1 MKEIYQLVQS
11 LENREKKTTESYLHC
26 FSKQDNSN
34 SSLTRLFLI
43 LSKRKRCPS
52 NEEMVEKLQLKDKQ
66 ALFYLNYR
74 LKHKI
79 FEAAVIDINIERLKS
94 IDELNYV
101 SIKLRKRLSQINFL
115 VRTKGTLAIVKTE
128 LDNLIKEA
136 LKYELY
142 PIVIEGYSLKKQ
154 LYIKKAAYA
163 NFLKI
168 NNLINTYSNAENAIK
183 HAIDFHICFVAE
195 SNLEET
201 FKDKEK
207 RKLLEDIIFESNKQ
221 LDNFYSPTLHYYIKL
236 FEFYYFTIKEEYTT
250 ARETC
255 LERLKL
261 LKKHVSINRKQRIG
275 NAYIHLYNT
284 DINMKEYT
292 RALNNIH
299 HSIKY
304 FPKYSYNAFVAHET
318 KFKVLFYLKRY
329 TAASHLLEKIKNTNT
344 NNDKFINHK
353 IIYHKSF
360 IYFIKGNYTQAISL
374 LNQPLELNKDKSGH
388 EIFIRIISVCCYL
401 ALKKY
406 DKALW
411 QLNNLI
417 QNIQKTKKYHVTE
430 RNKKIILLLKN
441 ILKQETPDIKLNT
454 PLRKIILQ
462 LTENSNTQWEPLSP
476 ELFPIDEWLIQH
488 FSIAS
493 TKATPAQNTN
503 KKKALKP

>member
-11 LENREKKTTESYLHC
+11 LENREKKTTENYLHC

-52 NEEMVEKLQLKDKQ
+52 NEEMVEKLHLKDKQ

-79 FEAAVIDINIERLKS
+79 LEAAIIDINIERLKI
-94 IDELNYV
+94 IDELDYLN
-101 SIKLRKRLSQINFL
+101 IKLRKRLAQINFL
-115 VRTKGTLAIVKTE
+115 VRTKGTLSIVRTE

-154 LYIKKAAYA
+154 LFIKKAAYA

-168 NNLINTYSNAENAIK
+168 NSLINTYSNAEDAIRR
-183 HAIDFHICFVAE
+183 AIDFHICFVTE
-195 SNLEET
+195 SNLQEA
-201 FKDKEK
+201 FKDREK
-207 RKLLEDIIFESNKQ
+207 RKLLEDILFESNKE

-236 FEFYYFTIKEEYTT
+236 FEFYYFTIKGEYAR

-255 LERLKL
+255 LERLTL
-261 LKKHVSINRKQRIG
+261 LKKYVSINRKQRIG
-275 NAYIHLYNT
+275 NAYIHLYDT
-284 DINMKEYT
+284 DINMKEYK

-299 HSIKY
+299 HSLKY
-304 FPKYSYNAFVAHET
+304 FPKYSYNALVAHET

-329 TAASHLLEKIKNTNT
+329 TAALNLLEKIKNTNT
-344 NNDKFINHK
+344 SNDKIINHK

-360 IYFIKGNYTQAISL
+360 IYFVKGDYAKTLSL
-374 LNQPLELNKDKSGH
+374 LNQPLELNKDKSNY
-388 EIFIRIISVCCYL
+388 ELLIRIITICSYM

-406 DKALW
+406 DNALLK
-411 QLNNLI
+411 LNNLT
-417 QNIQKTKKYHVTE
+417 QNIQKNRKYQVTE
-430 RNKKIILLLKN
+430 RYKKIILLLKN
-441 ILKQETPDIKLNT
+441 ILNQESSNIKVNST
-454 PLRKIILQ
+454 IRKNILQ
-462 LTENSNTQWEPLSP
+462 LKEDSNTQWEPLSP
-476 ELFPIDEWLIQH
+476 ELFPIDNWIIDHCNLNLK
-488 FSIAS
+488 S
-493 TKATPAQNTN
+493 
-503 KKKALKP
+503 KKVKSLTSLKI